1 MNRTFTTILIILILI
16 LLILLLLWF
25 FRRKKRNDACG
36 KHEKAETLTTEKK
49 PAAGGG
55 TPEAAD
61 SSEKVPKAAE
71 LKATDAVKPAE
82 SAVKAIPEDQEE
94 VYKLFCEEAPAPAA
108 EALTE
113 DEAPAEEVPAEEDA
127 PAVEDAPAEE
137 IPVKEVPVR
146 NSFPM
151 NEAVQRDSALKS
163 LDRFS
168 RVIAINIETPN
179 NEHDS
184 ICNIGI
190 TIGDTE
196 KCLST
201 NVTVNPE
208 EPIDDVPDGM
218 TAEEIQNSPTLKEL
232 WPGMSKLLAGSLVIA
247 HNASYDLTILKKAL
261 KTYGLEVP
269 EFYQAC
275 TYRMSRKFH
284 PEFDS
289 YKLGS
294 ICEIYQIPL
303 DVKNAV
309 SHSDACFDIFCRLAD
324 EGKPVFQ
331 EAKLF
336 TMD

>member
-1 MNRTFTTILIILILI
+1 
-16 LLILLLLWF
+16 
-25 FRRKKRNDACG
+25 
-36 KHEKAETLTTEKK
+36 EQ
-49 PAAGGG
+49 PA
-55 TPEAAD
+55 
-61 SSEKVPKAAE
+61 
-71 LKATDAVKPAE
+71 
-82 SAVKAIPEDQEE
+82 
-94 VYKLFCEEAPAPAA
+94 EAPAAKSFS
-108 EALTE
+108 L
-113 DEAPAEEVPAEEDA
+113 
-127 PAVEDAPAEE
+127 
-137 IPVKEVPVR
+137 
-146 NSFPM
+146 NS
-151 NEAVQRDSALKS
+151 AVQKDSSLKT
-163 LDRFS
+163 LNRFN

-190 TIGDTE
+190 TVGDTE

-208 EPIDDVPDGM
+208 EAIDDVPDGM
-218 TAEEIQNSPTLKEL
+218 TEEEILNSPTLKEL

-261 KTYGLEVP
+261 KAYGLEVP

-294 ICEIYQIPL
+294 ICETYQIPL

-309 SHSDACFDIFCRLAD
+309 SHSDACFDIFCRLVD
-324 EGKPVFQ
+324 EGNPVFE

-336 TMD
+336 SLD